1 MCVYTFACT
10 SPNPLPFTLY
20 SIHHKCTAIHTC
32 PPYGGHVCRALSD
45 WEIAGFGSLGLG
57 IWEGLSGGTNHDGRT
72 GPNEQAATATVR
84 DDRLRRARGVAGL
97 GIPGYVQGV

>member
-1 MCVYTFACT
+1 MGGMCAKV
-10 SPNPLPFTLY
+10 
-20 SIHHKCTAIHTC
+20 K
-32 PPYGGHVCRALSD
+32 CRALSD

-57 IWEGLSGGTNHDGRT
+57 IWEGPSGGTNHVGRT

-97 GIPGYVQGV
+97 GIPGLQVYRQCVLV

>member
-1 MCVYTFACT
+1 M
-10 SPNPLPFTLY
+10 
-20 SIHHKCTAIHTC
+20 K
-32 PPYGGHVCRALSD
+32 CRALSD

-57 IWEGLSGGTNHDGRT
+57 IWEGPSGGTNHVGRT

-97 GIPGYVQGV
+97 GIPGLQVYRQCVLV